1 MLIVALSGCFFESVH
16 AVNWFFEDTPAGKA
30 LEQLK
35 RGLRIPVSSF
45 VHTVD
50 FHVMDQWYYTTEL
63 SRILLVGEHRFFEHV
78 RYVPAIGGLLSLPGP
93 LFDNRFEYFIKHVG
107 KSSQQELQEAIRD
120 TILLT
125 QYSTKSYPAD
135 ELLSYLVAALQ
146 KKIVNIN
153 YQMKHDFTYD
163 QESFRYMKKSLIW
176 VVGLLALVVVNNKYV
191 TDDDNKKTLDGVLAL
206 GLVPTSYKTLKGCYK
221 VLATDPNACNQ
232 YLQEYEELLEF
243 VQKLQAQFRVTG
255 GMSFELDNGCIVTL
269 TKEGLVFN

>member
-93 LFDNRFEYFIKHVG
+93 LFDNRFEYITRWVPEWQTVKYPKPMVEHSYARDRAL
-107 KSSQQELQEAIRD
+107 KAYKASS
-120 TILLT
+120 
-125 QYSTKSYPAD
+125 S
-135 ELLSYLVAALQ
+135 
-146 KKIVNIN
+146 
-153 YQMKHDFTYD
+153 
-163 QESFRYMKKSLIW
+163 
-176 VVGLLALVVVNNKYV
+176 
-191 TDDDNKKTLDGVLAL
+191 
-206 GLVPTSYKTLKGCYK
+206 
-221 VLATDPNACNQ
+221 
-232 YLQEYEELLEF
+232 
-243 VQKLQAQFRVTG
+243 
-255 GMSFELDNGCIVTL
+255 
-269 TKEGLVFN
+269 